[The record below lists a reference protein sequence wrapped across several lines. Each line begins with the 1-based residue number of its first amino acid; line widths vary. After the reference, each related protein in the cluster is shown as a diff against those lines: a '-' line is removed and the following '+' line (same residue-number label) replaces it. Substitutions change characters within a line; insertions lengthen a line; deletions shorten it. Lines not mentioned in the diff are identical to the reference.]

1 MTVSNL
7 ALSATEIVRAT
18 FAGRGTLTPAEVA
31 LVFLGIGHK
40 NGVARVRA
48 LFDKGSLLLGVKKSG
63 GQWLV
68 PIASLVSCIEAMEE
82 PAPAMME
89 EDMGNQGS
97 VHIPMQTGSTAPRR
111 RCRAPIRHRPGIL
124 AMQTQEVWT
133 KVWEKYD
140 VLSALKERMILNQ
153 HLDQTVM
160 PSTKNTSPRMKPER
174 F

>member
-18 FAGRGTLTPAEVA
+18 FPGRGTLTPAEVA
-31 LVFLGIGHK
+31 LVLLGIGHK

-48 LFDKGSLLLGVKKSG
+48 LLDKGSLLLGVKKSG

-68 PIASLVSCIEAMEE
+68 PIASLVSCIEALEE

-89 EDMGNQGS
+89 EDMGYRGP
-97 VHIPMQTGSTAPRR
+97 VHIPVQTGSTPPGRR
-111 RCRAPIRHRPGIL
+111 SRAPIRRRPGIL
-124 AMQTQEVWT
+124 TMQTREVWD

-140 VLSALKERMILNQ
+140 VLSALQERMVLNQ
-153 HLDQTVM
+153 HLDQVVL
-160 PSTKNTSPRMKPER
+160 PSTADTTPRMKPER